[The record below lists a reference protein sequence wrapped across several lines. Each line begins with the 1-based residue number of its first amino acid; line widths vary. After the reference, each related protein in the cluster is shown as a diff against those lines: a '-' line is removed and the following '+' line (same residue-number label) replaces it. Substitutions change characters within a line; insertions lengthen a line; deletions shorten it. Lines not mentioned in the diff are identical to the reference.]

1 MTTRDLPGGHEGPR
15 APPSE
20 CPPHAGAQ
28 QSSDNLEFISI
39 RSFSSGGSPWL
50 LSYQLDMAVALG
62 QRASKGQITA
72 STCSSSHSGHLIYLG
87 NFSVGDHFCES
98 AGSKKNTKVCQGCLN
113 FKIKIGITFW
123 GPIETMGFNILMLY

>member
-72 STCSSSHSGHLIYLG
+72 STCSSSHSGYLIYSG

-98 AGSKKNTKVCQGCLN
+98 AGSKKKYKSLSGMSEFQNQNRNN
-113 FKIKIGITFW
+113 FLGSHRNN
-123 GPIETMGFNILMLY
+123 GF